1 MVTDRILNI
10 GLTKIASGRQ
20 ELRQHYPNAKDLLF
34 GRAELLLTRPTH
46 LICGS
51 MQRPFV
57 HPATEDIKLE
67 SVLYALADPVRL
79 AIVKKLAHRGC
90 PTNCQ
95 TAAPENLPKSTQSHH
110 YQVLREAGLIRSER
124 RGTEVVNT
132 LRCDEIDAR
141 YPGLIESIMRAAR
154 LCEEPAQE

>member
-1 MVTDRILNI
+1 
-10 GLTKIASGRQ
+10 
-20 ELRQHYPNAKDLLF
+20 
-34 GRAELLLTRPTH
+34 
-46 LICGS
+46 

-57 HPATEDIKLE
+57 HPTIDDIRLE

-79 AIVKKLAHRGC
+79 AIVKTLATRGC

-132 LRCDEIDAR
+132 LRCEEIDAK
-141 YPGLIESIMRAAR
+141 YPGLIASIMRAANM
-154 LCEEPAQE
+154 CGEPQDPA